1 MVIDGEE
8 GLCSNSLIFR
18 ASPSFASSVIIG
30 ILPRHATR
38 HALLLGHSDQ
48 SAATRDATRNAAG
61 PFPPLDQ
68 SASSIPFFLSS
79 SAFGYVVGI
88 LFGATALCGRFL
100 ISLWDY
106 CISNGRH
113 SSCFSALC
121 GRLEFRR
128 NYSTCFHPTLCGRL
142 EYRKDLFYIIG
153 IYDNEGIYST
163 CLHPALCG
171 FYDGFILQACI
182 PPCAVD

>member
-1 MVIDGEE
+1 MFEFIDFPRVPFVRFVRHYW
-8 GLCSNSLIFR
+8 N
-18 ASPSFASSVIIG
+18 FAK
-30 ILPRHATR
+30 
-38 HALLLGHSDQ
+38 
-48 SAATRDATRNAAG
+48 TRDAARAAAG
-61 PFPPLDQ
+61 PFRPISCHTRRDTQRGWAIP
-68 SASSIPFFLSS
+68 SSRPISVEYSFFLSS

-142 EYRKDLFYIIG
+142 EYRKDLSPPCAEFRKDLFYMFSL
-153 IYDNEGIYST
+153 EFT
-163 CLHPALCG
+163 TTKE
-171 FYDGFILQACI
+171 FILHGFI
-182 PPCAVD
+182 PPCAADWNFELTG